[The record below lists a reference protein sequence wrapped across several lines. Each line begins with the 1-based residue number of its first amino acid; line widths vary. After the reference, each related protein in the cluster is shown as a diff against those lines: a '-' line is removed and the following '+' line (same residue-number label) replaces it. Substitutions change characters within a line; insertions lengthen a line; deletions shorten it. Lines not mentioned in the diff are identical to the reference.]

1 MSEQFANNA
10 QTTLSAGMLI
20 GDSFLTVT
28 SAAAFPA
35 SGTFRVLID
44 SEIIVVGAVSGNSF
58 SSLTRGA
65 EGTLAAA
72 HSNGATVTAILTAGA
87 LRQFQQD
94 IAALLTL
101 GPAVSVTFANSPYAV
116 DADDNF
122 LVVAAGAGAPTIVLL
137 PAADG
142 TRIEPIVIMRASDGF
157 AQHVIVTPHGSDT
170 INGANANYNVD
181 IAYESVWFVY
191 DAPGAWVIA

>member
-20 GDSFLTVT
+20 GDAFLTVA

-44 SEIIVVGAVSGNSF
+44 SEIIIVGAVSGNSF

-65 EGTLAAA
+65 EETAAAA

-101 GPAVSVTFANSPYAV
+101 GPAVLVTFANSPYTV

-122 LVVAAGAGAPTIVLL
+122 LVVAAGSSAPTIVLL
-137 PAADG
+137 PPADE
-142 TRIEPIVIMRASDGF
+142 TRSEPIVIMRASDGF
-157 AQHVIVTPHGSDT
+157 AQHVIVTPHGVDT

-191 DAPGAWVIA
+191 DSPGQWVIA